1 MPKARYK
8 MDYCVQGL
16 LDDIKREVLMHK
28 PDDYQTTKNLA
39 RLKVVVD
46 QTIAE
51 KVRIPEKD
59 ILYKLLDKLAPKP
72 AQLTGD
78 HERKA
83 AAFQSANRS

>member
-8 MDYCVQGL
+8 TDYCAQGL

-51 KVRIPEKD
+51 KSKDPEKRYP
-59 ILYKLLDKLAPKP
+59 L
-72 AQLTGD
+72 Q
-78 HERKA
+78 
-83 AAFQSANRS
+83 AFGQASSKTCSINR